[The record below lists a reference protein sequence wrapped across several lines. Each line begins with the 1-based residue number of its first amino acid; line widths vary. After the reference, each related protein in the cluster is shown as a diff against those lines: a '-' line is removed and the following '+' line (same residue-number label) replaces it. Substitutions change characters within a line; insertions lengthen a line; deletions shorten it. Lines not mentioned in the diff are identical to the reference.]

1 MDVTTGRVVRFDRG
15 RGYGFIAPDG
25 GGDDVFVHANDLE
38 ADGYE
43 IAVGTKVRFQVVDG
57 ERGLKAFDVRVLADS
72 RSNGGVA
79 PVAEAP
85 QVVPA
90 PPPPDVDDEFD
101 VLSEKEFIAE
111 VTELLVSAERNLTAG
126 QIVDIR
132 KALASFARSHG
143 WVE

>member
-25 GGDDVFVHANDLE
+25 GGDDVFVHTNDLE
-38 ADGYE
+38 ADGHAV
-43 IAVGTKVRFQVVDG
+43 AVGTRVRFQIVDG
-57 ERGLKAFDVRVLADS
+57 GRGLKAFDVRVLADDG
-72 RSNGGVA
+72 SNGA
-79 PVAEAP
+79 ATPVVRAP

-90 PPPPDVDDEFD
+90 PPTPEVDDEFD
-101 VLSEKEFIAE
+101 VLSEKEFVAE
-111 VTELLVSAERNLTAG
+111 VTELLVNAGPTLTAG

-132 KALASFARSHG
+132 KALAGFARAHG